1 MPSYFFWFLYSA
13 VGAAFFNSA
22 LGQPKFG
29 AFGWLLG
36 FACTF
41 LLHHKFP
48 SLFFGNNDSDLTHVR
63 GAKIVSNAKLLA
75 LTKKEKHAEIPV
87 IIGDV
92 AVPFSLEN
100 RHFLF
105 VGSTGSGKSQSFLQV
120 AKVARN
126 RDNSAVIADVDG
138 ELTADF
144 YRENVDILLS
154 PFDKRSPA
162 WSPLA
167 EMEGVWDADRIAKS
181 IIPDGDG
188 GSKEWNKYAQ
198 FILSA
203 VLLKIWQSGGNNGD
217 LVHYLMFSKNED
229 LKTLCDGSEASRM
242 FEDGSERMLS
252 SILSIVSSYAKTL
265 NKLDKTADANSFSI
279 TKFVKENAEQNT
291 GKWLFFPV
299 RDDMFPML
307 SPLIAAQID
316 IAISALLTSK
326 NDDQRRVWFFIDEF
340 ATWGK
345 IEGIEPLL
353 TKSRKKGGCAVLGL
367 QNVSQARENYGKERS
382 QTLLSSCGTWLTLR
396 STDGDTAEFLSRNIG
411 DEDIKRVINSSS
423 EQGSSTSEQFSKQRA
438 ILPSELQSLPDLEG
452 VLNIA
457 GPLPAG
463 WVSIKYMPPQR
474 NVEPFYLTD
483 ERAIKKLLDEEEQ
496 ERVEMDL
503 DGLIP

>member
-63 GAKIVSNAKLLA
+63 GAKIVSNTKLLA
-75 LTKKEKHAEIPV
+75 LSKKEKHAEIPV

-92 AVPFSLEN
+92 PVPFSLEN

-120 AKVARN
+120 AKVARLRAN
-126 RDNSAVIADVDG
+126 GAVIADVDG
-138 ELTADF
+138 ELTSMF
-144 YRENVDILLS
+144 YRHGVDILLS

-162 WSPLA
+162 WSPFA

-181 IIPDGDG
+181 IISDGDG
-188 GSKEWNKYAQ
+188 SSKEWNSYAQ
-198 FILSA
+198 FILSS
-203 VLLKIWQSGGNNGD
+203 VLLKIWQSNGTNGD

-229 LKTLCDGSEASRM
+229 LKALCSGSEASRM
-242 FEDGSERMLS
+242 FEDGSEKMLAS
-252 SILSIVSSYAKTL
+252 VLSIVSSFSRML
-265 NKLDKTADANSFSI
+265 NKLDKNANADSFSI
-279 TKFVKENAEQNT
+279 TKFVKENAEKNT
-291 GKWLFFPV
+291 GKWLFMPV
-299 RDDMFPML
+299 QDDMFKML
-307 SPLIAAQID
+307 SPLIAAQTD

-326 NDDQRRVWFFIDEF
+326 NDDQRRVWFFVDEF
-340 ATWGK
+340 ATWGR
-345 IEGIEPLL
+345 IEGVEPLL
-353 TKSRKKGGCAVLGL
+353 TKARKKGGCAVLGL
-367 QNVSQARENYGKERS
+367 QNVSQVRENYGKERS

-411 DEDIKRVINSSS
+411 DEDIRRVINSSS
-423 EQGSSTSEQFSKQRA
+423 DSGSSTSEQFSKQRV
-438 ILPSELQSLPDLEG
+438 ILPSELQKLPDLKG
-452 VLNIA
+452 VQNIA
-457 GPLPAG
+457 GPLSAG
-463 WVSIKYMPPQR
+463 WVSVKYMQPER
-474 NVEPFYLTD
+474 NVEPFDLKD
-483 ERAIKKLLDEEEQ
+483 ERAIKKLLDEEVQ
-496 ERVEMDL
+496 ESIEIETE
-503 DGLIP
+503 GFIP